1 MILYRRMVL
10 GFLFLF
16 AATAFAQQE
25 VKFVPSPA
33 NSLSKTRQFLDA
45 ADLRIMLPLDYVRK
59 QGENAGFAGRV
70 GVVEQRAYLKVRP
83 SGQRDWIYLAIV
95 SGVGGGYDFALAGET
110 WWNDR
115 SRANAELGDVERQL
129 QSLLKSKRSSAAQK
143 PDVAY
148 EMYRL
153 GHIEADRALALVKA
167 MGYTTVEFTES
178 SKAKGV
184 ETIFDE
190 IKGKNNKLPYIV
202 KVVNAAKTSLMQAD
216 ASGKRSS
223 SSSSKSK
230 GVAGAPQLGG
240 EHLHSTT
247 AGAPQ
252 ERLLLVYDRNEPEA
266 LERLINLLQA
276 HVDVPAQQIVIEALV
291 VEVNTSHVQD
301 LGVELLGSSGSASG
315 SFGPSETTGRSIGTF
330 IFSRDTFTDFTNFR
344 AKLEALEESGDA
356 EVLSS
361 PSVLVLNDRQA
372 RIQVGR
378 QIPVARTTSTTA
390 AVTKGIEYFPIGIV
404 LNLRPRINTEGT
416 EVTMQIET
424 IISSIS
430 PESAARLEGAD
441 SGVEFSPIVDNR
453 LVETY
458 VRVADGTPFII
469 GGLLSTNEQES
480 KVGLPFISGLPYLG
494 RLFSR
499 ERVEREWR
507 EVIVVITPH
516 VVPLD
521 DNSFSYLIPKDSDI
535 FDRFDY
541 KLFRNAYR
549 VRDDEVWDLQ
559 FIRQSPVLQDL
570 VKRLRRQAQEDVMLQ
585 RQEPFR
591 TLLNGNIPGEEVL
604 VRRMLRDIVDKLGFY
619 QEIDLEKIFFFED
632 LGGQGKGSDFD
643 DADLSQIL
651 IDIGASPER
660 AVLLTYKVQ
669 PQPGS
674 DSPFSYPVAT
684 VRDTLVPTEER
695 AFMRFLRQVNPD
707 DPASG
712 PLEWTI
718 VLANDSDVQQLQK
731 ALILKRLLELNSK
744 LPLTLEAFR
753 PGLQILFPTREDMR
767 NRYHLIDGDVAA
779 LFYETSPNQ
788 YYPAFERI
796 FNRTVK
802 EIEAAL
808 GGR

>member
-1 MILYRRMVL
+1 
-10 GFLFLF
+10 
-16 AATAFAQQE
+16 
-25 VKFVPSPA
+25 
-33 NSLSKTRQFLDA
+33 
-45 ADLRIMLPLDYVRK
+45 
-59 QGENAGFAGRV
+59 
-70 GVVEQRAYLKVRP
+70 
-83 SGQRDWIYLAIV
+83 
-95 SGVGGGYDFALAGET
+95 
-110 WWNDR
+110 
-115 SRANAELGDVERQL
+115 
-129 QSLLKSKRSSAAQK
+129 
-143 PDVAY
+143 
-148 EMYRL
+148 
-153 GHIEADRALALVKA
+153 
-167 MGYTTVEFTES
+167 
-178 SKAKGV
+178 
-184 ETIFDE
+184 
-190 IKGKNNKLPYIV
+190 
-202 KVVNAAKTSLMQAD
+202 
-216 ASGKRSS
+216 
-223 SSSSKSK
+223 
-230 GVAGAPQLGG
+230 
-240 EHLHSTT
+240 
-247 AGAPQ
+247 
-252 ERLLLVYDRNEPEA
+252 
-266 LERLINLLQA
+266 
-276 HVDVPAQQIVIEALV
+276 
-291 VEVNTSHVQD
+291 
-301 LGVELLGSSGSASG
+301 
-315 SFGPSETTGRSIGTF
+315 
-330 IFSRDTFTDFTNFR
+330 
-344 AKLEALEESGDA
+344 
-356 EVLSS
+356 
-361 PSVLVLNDRQA
+361 
-372 RIQVGR
+372 
-378 QIPVARTTSTTA
+378 
-390 AVTKGIEYFPIGIV
+390 
-404 LNLRPRINTEGT
+404 
-416 EVTMQIET
+416 
-424 IISSIS
+424 
-430 PESAARLEGAD
+430 
-441 SGVEFSPIVDNR
+441 
-453 LVETY
+453 VETY